1 MKNKFL
7 CVFFAVT
14 ALLLCFVFSANASL
28 GLTDD
33 EILELEEVEDYNE
46 CYASGDVDGNG
57 SIDSDDARFI
67 LRLAVNLE
75 KIDMSFF
82 MKADVDGDGK
92 ITAADAREA
101 LRLAVGLDDAP
112 AHTIEEVVVVPAT
125 CATDGLTVKVCTSC
139 VKLYAKVTLPAT
151 TDKHIT
157 GFWETVKAPDCSGK
171 GLAQLKCLVCDT
183 VVKETE
189 LSPTNRHSGEWTYP
203 DGKDCFNPVS
213 KTRTCTVCGTVEN
226 KVENPQGGH
235 TLKWVAK
242 VDKTCTEDG
251 IQVNKCTNCGFEK
264 EEAPLPAT
272 GHIFEYETVVKEPT
286 CEETGLSAKKCV
298 KCDHTEDEYATPA
311 LGHDYDNNRYKVTKE
326 PTCAEEGAADVVCS
340 RCGDAKKI
348 ALDKIPHTLTGKWT
362 ETLAPTCTE
371 EGEKA
376 GNCRYCGD
384 VTEKIPANGHDV
396 TKWTNVKP
404 ASCTEPGIMQGECK
418 ICGDVAATKETEI
431 LPHTFDNSTVYWTS
445 GIRCKENANGYYKC
459 KDCDAKQDVVLLQ
472 VTCTS
477 KNFKNTKVVTEA
489 TCTTKQTVIDI
500 CDYCK
505 EPMAGTEKPSGTAL
519 GHDYAGSELTVTIPA
534 TCTADGLGK
543 RECTRCGEIQT
554 ETVKALG
561 HDYTGSEWT
570 TTISATCTEAGL
582 REGGCVRCGEIKTET
597 IVALGH
603 DFSGEWVTT
612 TPATCTE
619 AGLKELGCTRCDEIK
634 TETIE
639 ALGHDFSGEW
649 VTTAPAT
656 CTEAGLKELG
666 CTRCD
671 ETQKERIEALGHDYT
686 GSEWV
691 TTAPATCTEAGL
703 KELGCTRCDE
713 TQKETIEA
721 LGHDY
726 TGSEWVTTT
735 PATCTEAGL
744 RECECIRCDET
755 QKETIEALGHDYTG
769 SEWVTTTPATCT
781 ATGLKEL
788 GCTRCDETQ
797 KETIAATGHTP
808 GEWTEAGNG
817 VCEESLLC
825 AICSEVLDTR
835 ETEHTPVKMII
846 ADSAVLNED
855 GHFVVQ
861 CRIACSVCGHTI
873 SEAEPVTRIAVNCND
888 ESIKVVFD
896 EFTEVTPGSDVYF
909 TIEGAENASLF
920 VMVTYDR
927 DGSEQLEE
935 SDGIYSFTIPEDL
948 AETETITIVVAKFA

>member
-28 GLTDD
+28 GLTDE

-46 CYASGDVDGNG
+46 CYASGDVDNDG

-67 LRLAVNLE
+67 LRLSVNLE

-112 AHTIEEVVVVPAT
+112 AHTIEEVVLVPAT
-125 CATDGLTVKVCTSC
+125 CATEGLTVKVCSSC
-139 VKLYAKVTLPAT
+139 MKLYAKVTLPAT

-157 GFWETVKAPDCSGK
+157 GFWETVKAPDCASK

-203 DGKDCFNPVS
+203 DGKDCFNPVE
-213 KTRTCTVCGTVEN
+213 KTRTCTVCGTVET

-235 TLKWVAK
+235 SFKWVAK
-242 VDKTCTEDG
+242 VEKTCTEDG

-272 GHIFEYETVVKEPT
+272 GHIFEYETVIKEAT
-286 CEETGLSAKKCV
+286 CEETGLVAKKCV
-298 KCDHTEDEYATPA
+298 KCDCTEDEYATPA

-326 PTCAEEGAADVVCS
+326 PTCAEEGTADVVCS
-340 RCGDAKKI
+340 RCGDAKVI
-348 ALDKIPHTLTGKWT
+348 ALEKIPHTLTGRWT
-362 ETLAPTCTE
+362 ETLAPTCTQ

-384 VTEKIPANGHDV
+384 VTEKVPAKGHEV
-396 TKWTNVKP
+396 SRWVNVKP
-404 ASCTEPGIMQGECK
+404 ATCTEPGLMQGECEA
-418 ICGDVAATKETEI
+418 CGDVAATKETEI
-431 LPHTFDNSTVYWTS
+431 LPHTFDKSTVYWTS

-459 KDCDAKQDVVLLQ
+459 KDCDAKQEVILLQ
-472 VTCTS
+472 VSCTS
-477 KNFKNTKVVTEA
+477 KNFNKTKVIKEA
-489 TCTTKQTVIDI
+489 TCTTKQTVVSV

-505 EPMAGTEKPSGTAL
+505 EPIEGTEKVTGTAL
-519 GHDYAGSELTVTIPA
+519 GHNFAESEL
-534 TCTADGLGK
+534 
-543 RECTRCGEIQT
+543 
-554 ETVKALG
+554 
-561 HDYTGSEWT
+561 
-570 TTISATCTEAGL
+570 
-582 REGGCVRCGEIKTET
+582 
-597 IVALGH
+597 IVI
-603 DFSGEWVTT
+603 

-619 AGLKELGCTRCDEIK
+619 DGLGKYECSRCD
-634 TETIE
+634 
-639 ALGHDFSGEW
+639 A
-649 VTTAPAT
+649 TTP
-656 CTEAGLKELG
+656 K
-666 CTRCD
+666 
-671 ETQKERIEALGHDYT
+671 KI
-686 GSEWV
+686 
-691 TTAPATCTEAGL
+691 P
-703 KELGCTRCDE
+703 
-713 TQKETIEA
+713 A

-735 PATCTEAGL
+735 PATCTEEGL
-744 RECECIRCDET
+744 KECKCNRCDEKVT
-755 QKETIEALGHDYTG
+755 ETIPALGHDYTG

-781 ATGLKEL
+781 EEGLKECKCNRCSETVTETIPAL
-788 GCTRCDETQ
+788 GHDYTGSEWVTTTPATCTEDGLKECKCNRCDEKVTETIPALGHDYTDCEWVTTTPATCTEDGLKECKCSRCDETM
-797 KETIAATGHTP
+797 KETVPATGHTP
-808 GEWTEAGNG
+808 GEWEALEG
-817 VCEESLLC
+817 VCEEAILC
-825 AICSEVLDTR
+825 SVCNEVLETR
-835 ETEHTPVKMII
+835 ETEHTPAKMII

-861 CRIACSVCGHTI
+861 CKIACSVCGHTI

-888 ESIKVVFD
+888 ENIKVVFD
-896 EFTEVTPGSDVYF
+896 EFTDVTPGSEVYF
-909 TIEGAENASLF
+909 TLEGADEASLF
-920 VMVTYDR
+920 VMVTYGR
-927 DGSEQLEE
+927 DGSEELVPD
-935 SDGIYSFTIPEDL
+935 DGIYFFTIPEEL